1 MTPPKK
7 KYYQISSL
15 QKGLKILELLIAEK
29 ELTVSRVAEILGIN
43 RAGSHRFL
51 ATLRDLGYVEK
62 NAEGRYQ
69 ATLKIL
75 ELGMKVADRF
85 EIRSVAR
92 PYMQELSD
100 AFNETVNLGLWNGRG
115 ILHLDKI
122 DSREILRMDTPLGS
136 TAPAY
141 CTALGKVI
149 LAYLPA
155 GDQDDFLAREKLQPL
170 GPNTIT
176 SKEKLKKELK
186 KIRKKGFAVDNEEL
200 AAGLRCVAAAVFNH
214 TGQAHYAISVSG
226 PSMRLKNQ
234 RIEKIQRVIREIC
247 SKLSHRLGDPGDH
260 DKEGL

>member
-1 MTPPKK
+1 MTPLKK
-7 KYYQISSL
+7 KYYQIGSL

-29 ELTVSRVAEILGIN
+29 ELTVTGVAEILGIN

-100 AFNETVNLGLWNGRG
+100 AFNETVNLGFWNGRG

-136 TAPAY
+136 TAPSY
-141 CTALGKVI
+141 CTALGKAI
-149 LAYLPA
+149 LAHIPEGDLDEYLA
-155 GDQDDFLAREKLQPL
+155 KEKLKPQ

-176 SKEKLKKELK
+176 SKKRLKAELK

-200 AAGLRCVAAAVFNH
+200 AAGLRCIAVPVFNH

-226 PSMRLKNQ
+226 PAMRLKNH
-234 RIEKIQRVIREIC
+234 RIEQIQRSIRKVC